1 MARERAV
8 DSLKADGSDGA
19 TRFERRDV
27 PPLLPFWLACLLG
40 AFIGAVLIGITLGF
54 PLADAQQFRGPL
66 QQLPPAPRLQL
77 APAND
82 LLAYQTSERK
92 ELEGRKRNGFSIEA
106 AMAQTARQ
114 GWGTRK

>member
-1 MARERAV
+1 MAKERAV
-8 DSLKADGSDGA
+8 GSLKADGSDGA
-19 TRFERRDV
+19 TRFECSDV

-40 AFIGAVLIGITLGF
+40 AFVGVVLIGITLGF

-77 APAND
+77 APAKD
-82 LLAYQTSERK
+82 LLAYRTAEQK
-92 ELEGRKRNGFSIEA
+92 ELEGRRRNGLSIEA

-114 GWGTRK
+114 GWGTPK